1 MSTRRCSLAVK
12 MIASCEM
19 DHRSVDFFIHPR
31 RSSFIDSNW
40 LDQSRDLMFLPLIY
54 YNSNFFFCIFCF
66 AMPFFCKISPLHQLL
81 LRGGSSLTQIAAH
94 WKQRTVF
101 FRLRLLYARIYY
113 YITRT
118 PTIRNFPL
126 EHDVW
131 GWMVEVDTNF
141 KLFLCVTLLV
151 FPISALF
158 RFTSL
163 CVHIDGR
170 RRVMNSF
177 RNSRLLKWFSAADCA
192 ESAFNDKHFAY
203 NRISWPSTAVQGY
216 FGPLPKYMPSTS
228 MAAVAGEYFCFR
240 FSVCFC
246 LTNEPNRSCDQ
257 LKTS

>member
-66 AMPFFCKISPLHQLL
+66 AMPFFLQDFSASSTTSPCWWLAHTDCC
-81 LRGGSSLTQIAAH
+81 SLKTTN
-94 WKQRTVF
+94 RF

-131 GWMVEVDTNF
+131 GGWW
-141 KLFLCVTLLV
+141 KLTRISNYFCVLLCKS
-151 FPISALF
+151 FLF
-158 RFTSL
+158 RLSSDSLHSVFTL
-163 CVHIDGR
+163 TDDG
-170 RRVMNSF
+170 
-177 RNSRLLKWFSAADCA
+177 A
-192 ESAFNDKHFAY
+192 
-203 NRISWPSTAVQGY
+203 
-216 FGPLPKYMPSTS
+216 
-228 MAAVAGEYFCFR
+228 
-240 FSVCFC
+240 
-246 LTNEPNRSCDQ
+246 
-257 LKTS
+257 